1 VVPSSRG
8 KDCVGAAF
16 YTSSVALQWLAQAF
30 QQAGGRPLPSIELV
44 QRPDPGVPEAREL
57 AMLAALSDGSPQSA
71 MVEDDALI
79 PGRLTGPPRA
89 YEDAAFLHSLD
100 ARTLRVLAEL
110 LQPQHHLRA
119 HGISDTVV
127 FFGSSRAPGPSPTH
141 APGMLREGLGAHYD
155 AARELSR
162 RLTRWSAEGP
172 LGRRFMVCSGGG
184 PGIMEAV
191 ARGATDAG
199 GESIG
204 FGIEIPGEPLN
215 EYVTPDLAFMF
226 HYFFMRK
233 FWFVYNAKAF
243 VFFPGGFGT
252 IDELSEVLTL
262 VQTGKLHKK
271 VGIVLYDGAFWRSVI
286 NFEAMVDHGV
296 ISPADLDLIRV
307 AEDVEDAE
315 RQVQNFLMQNY
326 GPTLLRDAW

>member
-1 VVPSSRG
+1 MVEEQ
-8 KDCVGAAF
+8 
-16 YTSSVALQWLAQAF
+16 L
-30 QQAGGRPLPSIELV
+30 
-44 QRPDPGVPEAREL
+44 PDPG
-57 AMLAALSDGSPQSA
+57 
-71 MVEDDALI
+71 
-79 PGRLTGPPRA
+79 RLPGPPRA
-89 YEDAAFLHSLD
+89 YEDEAFLHSLD
-100 ARTLRVLAEL
+100 ARTQRVLAEL
-110 LQPQHHLRA
+110 LQPQYHLRA
-119 HGISDTVV
+119 RGISDTVV
-127 FFGSSRAPGPSPTH
+127 FFGSSRAP
-141 APGMLREGLGAHYD
+141 APEPDSEPGSSRKGLGVYYD
-155 AARELSR
+155 AARELAL

-172 LGRRFMVCSGGG
+172 LGRRFVVCSGGG

-191 ARGATDAG
+191 ARGAADAG

-204 FGIEIPGEPLN
+204 FGIEIPGEPMN
-215 EYVTPDLAFMF
+215 EYVTPDLAFLF

-233 FWFVYNAKAF
+233 FWFVYNAKVF

-271 VGIVLYDGAFWRSVI
+271 VGIVLYGGDFWRSVI
-286 NFEAMVDHGV
+286 NFEAMVERGV

-315 RQVQNFLMQNY
+315 LQVRNFLMQNY